1 VSRWVTLRRW
11 VVERRAGSGGSH
23 LGHMVVAWVRAG
35 GKGRG
40 GVGLGGPRYSIG
52 LKRLVGRNAAE
63 GWAGVEE
70 FKRKLS
76 WAAKAIGPNS
86 RMGCRN
92 SFQEFGCQIK
102 GFK

>member
-1 VSRWVTLRRW
+1 M
-11 VVERRAGSGGSH
+11 RA
-23 LGHMVVAWVRAG
+23 AWARAG
-35 GKGRG
+35 GRGCGR
-40 GVGLGGPRYSIG
+40 VGLGGLRHSIG
-52 LKRLVGRNAAE
+52 PKRLVDQNVTE
-63 GWAGVEE
+63 GWAGTEE

>member
-1 VSRWVTLRRW
+1 VVGRR
-11 VVERRAGSGGSH
+11 VGGGDGVGE
-23 LGHMVVAWVRAG
+23 LEEGDT
-35 GKGRG
+35 
-40 GVGLGGPRYSIG
+40 VGLGQVGRDIQ
-52 LKRLVGRNAAE
+52 LGRNAAD
-63 GWAGVEE
+63 GWASAEK